1 MTKHNERKRTK
12 QKKRKRLRLDY
23 NKIATFLVI
32 IFIGIFL
39 IYNLIYMLEI
49 SNIKTVVVDI
59 GEVSRTV
66 KREMVV
72 VKNEKVFRAPS
83 DGYYEL
89 IYPEGEK
96 VKKGVAIAKT
106 KNQSSNQNYRYLIEL
121 IDSRIASLK
130 NNSEQKN
137 TEAEL
142 LKTNNRLDYL
152 YKEIQNRI
160 NIGDIE
166 YIDTL
171 KKEIISLNNKK
182 QYLVPTEDGHTKNI
196 EELKKEKSELE
207 VLLKSKNSLVY
218 SNYIGI
224 ITSYCDGY
232 EEKLTIDKIKNL
244 TVTEIKAIK
253 DSEPIDYS
261 KPKVKGDPLG
271 RIVDDYKW
279 YLVGEVTKDDIE
291 NIYSEKPVYI
301 YIEDK
306 KIKAYLEDFYKGKD
320 QKFVGYFRVEDQ
332 NFKFF
337 EKRKHVA
344 DIEYEY
350 FKGLKI
356 PVSALIEKDQKMG
369 VYVVDRTG
377 SAIFKEIPKIE
388 AKNKEFLSIP
398 YEVSYRKDLTKV
410 NLYDEIIVNP
420 ENVSEGKKVK

>member
-1 MTKHNERKRTK
+1 MMTKYKKNKKKH
-12 QKKRKRLRLDY
+12 KKRAILDY
-23 NKIATFLVI
+23 NKIATCIAIFFIGVFLVYNIFRMFELSHIETI
-32 IFIGIFL
+32 IA
-39 IYNLIYMLEI
+39 
-49 SNIKTVVVDI
+49 DI
-59 GEVSRTV
+59 GEVSHTV
-66 KREMVV
+66 EREMVI
-72 VKNEKVFRAPS
+72 VKNEKVFYAPS
-83 DGYYEL
+83 DGYFDL

-106 KNQSSNQNYRYLIEL
+106 KNQSSSQNYRYLIEL
-121 IDSRIASLK
+121 IDSRITSLK

-160 NIGDIE
+160 VIGDIE

-171 KKEIISLNNKK
+171 KKEVVLLNNKK
-182 QYLVPTEDGHTKNI
+182 QYLVPMEDGHTKNI
-196 EELKKEKSELE
+196 EELKKERAELE
-207 VLLKSKNSLVY
+207 ALLKSKNSLVY

-224 ITSYCDGY
+224 LSTYCDGY
-232 EEKLTIDKIKNL
+232 EDKLTIKNLKNL
-244 TVTEIKAIK
+244 TVTDIKAIK
-253 DSEPIDYS
+253 DVPSIDYS

-271 RIVDDYKW
+271 RIVDDYRW
-279 YLVGEVTKDDIE
+279 YLVGEVTKSDIE

-320 QKFVGYFRVEDQ
+320 NKFVGYFRVEDQ

-337 EKRKHVA
+337 EKRKHIA

-356 PVSALIEKDQKMG
+356 PMSALVEKNQKMG

-377 SAIFKEIPKIE
+377 SAIFKEVPKIE
-388 AKNKEFLSIP
+388 ARNKEFFAIP
-398 YEVSYRKDLTKV
+398 YEASYKKDLTKI

-420 ENVSEGKKVK
+420 EHVSEGKKVK